1 MGSAWGCCWPSRC
14 CCNLRDA
21 SEGLQDDPI
30 AQGLGWVPVVSSNLD
45 AIEGI
50 TSASI
55 DVVGATIELR
65 SEVESLNLMNPNRID
80 LAELEQLS
88 LPLQRQ
94 IESLST
100 LAAAAADSLSGALAP
115 VVYDGVEDTATTAP
129 LSKMA

>member
-1 MGSAWGCCWPSRC
+1 
-14 CCNLRDA
+14 
-21 SEGLQDDPI
+21 
-30 AQGLGWVPVVSSNLD
+30 VSSNLD